1 MGKVTTLNA
10 TVTPLR
16 ARDYSSR
23 QLALIQRTVAADCNK
38 DEFDLFVEVSRRV
51 GLDPFRRQIYAA
63 VYNKDKPDKRKMSI
77 ITGIDGFRAVAGRN
91 RDYRPDENEPVF
103 TIDADTK
110 GPANPAGLVK
120 VVVRC
125 FKYGPDEQWHP
136 IAGVAYWHEFAP
148 VKETGP
154 DSNYEWIDTGE
165 VWPDSGKPK
174 KRKQLKA
181 GATAVPAVDGKWA
194 TMPHVMLA
202 KCAEAQALRR
212 GWPEDLSGVYAP
224 EEMAR
229 AEVVDLT
236 ASEAVEQFEAT
247 ERRKLVGSSGAIAFM
262 WEAGAPL
269 EMVPVGK
276 LADRCLAFIAKAES
290 PTQLEAWRDTNRVGL
305 QSFWAESK
313 GDAHA
318 VKKALEDRLAALTK
332 E

>member
-38 DEFDLFVEVSRRV
+38 DEFDLFVEVARRV
-51 GLDPFRRQIYAA
+51 GLDPFRRQIYAV
-63 VYNKDKPDKRKMSI
+63 VYNKDKADKRKMSI

-91 RDYRPDENEPVF
+91 RDYRPDDAEPDF
-103 TIDADTK
+103 RYDAALK
-110 GPANPAGLVK
+110 GPNNPLGLERAM
-120 VVVRC
+120 VRC
-125 FKYGPDEQWHP
+125 FKMSPNGEWH
-136 IAGVAYWHEFAP
+136 AVVGVAYWDEFAP
-148 VKETGP
+148 LKEIWEYDEAQGKRAP
-154 DSNYEWIDTGE
+154 
-165 VWPDSGKPK
+165 SGRFELAP
-174 KRKQLKA
+174 
-181 GATAVPAVDGKWA
+181 GSKWT
-194 TMPHVMLA
+194 TMPRVMLA

-224 EEMAR
+224 EEMDR
-229 AEVVDLT
+229 AEVLDLT
-236 ASEAVEQFEAT
+236 ASEAVEKHEQT
-247 ERRKLVGSSGAIAFM
+247 ERRKMIGSSGAIAFM

-269 EMVPVGK
+269 EMVPVGQ
-276 LADRCLAFIAKAES
+276 LADRCLAFIRAATS

-313 GDAHA
+313 GDALA
-318 VKKALEDRLAALTK
+318 VKKALETRIAELTK

>member
-16 ARDYSSR
+16 ARDYSHS

-38 DEFDLFVEVSRRV
+38 DEFDLFIEVCRRV
-51 GLDPFRRQIYAA
+51 GLDPFRRQVYAL

-91 RDYRPDENEPVF
+91 RDYRPDDAEPDF
-103 TIDADTK
+103 KYDPETK
-110 GPANPAGLVK
+110 GPNNPLGLVRAM
-120 VVVRC
+120 VRC
-125 FKYGPDEQWHP
+125 FKLSPNGEWHP
-136 IAGVAYWHEFAP
+136 VVGIAYWDEFAP
-148 VKETGP
+148 LK
-154 DSNYEWIDTGE
+154 E
-165 VWPDSGKPK
+165 VWEYDPAQNKRVPSGKVELDPK
-174 KRKQLKA
+174 S
-181 GATAVPAVDGKWA
+181 KWA
-194 TMPHVMLA
+194 TMPRIMLG
-202 KCAEAQALRR
+202 KCAEAQALRK